1 MVWSSVAYFPMRP
14 SVSESLSTT
23 VTLPPRMAL
32 CTCINTQQFSI
43 FLPSVSLCMCDS
55 LSTINFKP

>member
-1 MVWSSVAYFPMRP
+1 MFWSSAAYFPMRP

-23 VTLPPRMAL
+23 VTLPQRMAL

-43 FLPSVSLCMCDS
+43 FLAICFTLYVCS